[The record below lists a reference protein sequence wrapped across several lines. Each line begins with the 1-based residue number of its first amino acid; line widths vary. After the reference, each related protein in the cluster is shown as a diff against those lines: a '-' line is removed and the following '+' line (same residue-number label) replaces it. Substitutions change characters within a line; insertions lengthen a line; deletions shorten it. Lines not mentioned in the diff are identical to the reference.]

1 VSDLDPLLDSLV
13 GDDEWARHDALD
25 RLRTRGAAPDDLER
39 LRQELA
45 GDDPERRAAA
55 RMALGVLA
63 APGCP
68 TATGATETLL
78 AAMGSMGAD
87 LRVLA
92 ATAMGESGNIAFL
105 PALIDGLD
113 DADPN
118 VIGAA
123 ADALAA
129 LDHPAALAPLAALTE
144 RAEFWVRAAGVVA
157 LGRLR
162 DPAALA
168 ALGRAAA
175 APGLEGAVAEAVRAI
190 GDPAGLK
197 VLAVL
202 SPAVP
207 LPALEAAGSILS
219 ARSDVDPPA
228 WVREGARANVATL
241 LDRMAEHDDPA
252 VGRLLGLAATPEA
265 IDALLEMAGPP
276 RRSEAAINGL
286 LALSSEEHADPIL
299 RQLAEADVDV
309 HDSVTFLSLLP
320 PLERPDRIERLV
332 PFLAH
337 DDSAVRAAAAE
348 ALARSPAERSLPLLA
363 DQLTGAHVAPEIVR
377 AAGAL
382 GSSACVALVPL
393 LADPDAAVRTAAADA
408 LGRCADASL
417 AEEVQAALSREE
429 DPGAR
434 CALLRSLGRLG
445 GAAAIATVAPA
456 LGDPDPE
463 TRLAAIEALGAT
475 GSAEAIP
482 YLQETL
488 DGDAGETLAVIRAL
502 GELGQPEA
510 APVIERWL
518 GSSDLDQ
525 RRTAV
530 RAARA
535 VARSVDVAAIRT
547 LAEDA
552 DPWIRLSAARLL
564 GEHGEPGRAALERLA
579 SEDTDPDVRTEAR
592 RQLVRPEP

>member
-13 GDDEWARHDALD
+13 GDDEWARHEALD
-25 RLRTRGAAPDDLER
+25 RLRARGAAPEDLER
-39 LRQELA
+39 LLAELA
-45 GDDPERRAAA
+45 ADDAERRAAA

-68 TATGATETLL
+68 IATSATETLL
-78 AAMGSMGAD
+78 AALTSPDAD

-92 ATAMGESGNIAFL
+92 ATAMGESGNTAFL

-113 DADPN
+113 DVEPN

-162 DPAALA
+162 DPAALP
-168 ALGRAAA
+168 ALERAAA
-175 APGLEGAVAEAVRAI
+175 TPGLEGAVVEAVRAI
-190 GDPAGLK
+190 GDPAGLD
-197 VLAVL
+197 VLAVVH
-202 SPAVP
+202 PALP

-219 ARSDVDPPA
+219 ARSEVDLPA
-228 WVREGARANVATL
+228 WVQEGARASVPTL
-241 LDRMAEHDDPA
+241 LDRMAEYDDPA
-252 VGRLLGLAATPEA
+252 VGRLLGLAGTPEA

-286 LALSSEEHADPIL
+286 LALSSGEHAERVL
-299 RQLAEADVDV
+299 RRLAEAEA
-309 HDSVTFLSLLP
+309 HDAVTLLSLLP
-320 PLERPDRIERLV
+320 PLERPDRINRLV

-337 DDSAVRAAAAE
+337 DDPAVRAAAAE

-377 AAGAL
+377 ATGAL
-382 GSSACVALVPL
+382 GSTVCVALLPL

-434 CALLRSLGRLG
+434 CALLRCLGRLG
-445 GAAAIATVAPA
+445 GAAAVATVAPA

-482 YLQETL
+482 HLQQAL

-502 GELGQPEA
+502 GELGQPES
-510 APVIERWL
+510 APLIERWL
-518 GSSDLDQ
+518 RSSDLDQ

-535 VARSVDVAAIRT
+535 VAPFVDVATIRT

-552 DPWIRLSAARLL
+552 DRWIRLSSARLL

-592 RQLVRPEP
+592 RQLARPQP

>member
-13 GDDEWARHDALD
+13 GDDEWARHEALD

-39 LRQELA
+39 LLVELA

-55 RMALGVLA
+55 RTALSVLA

-68 TATGATETLL
+68 TAQDATETLL
-78 AAMGSMGAD
+78 AAMASPDAD

-92 ATAMGESGNIAFL
+92 ATAVGESGNTAFL
-105 PALIDGLD
+105 HALIDGLN

-123 ADALAA
+123 ADALAG
-129 LDHPAALAPLAALTE
+129 LDHPAALVPLAALTE

-162 DPAALA
+162 DPAALP

-175 APGLEGAVAEAVRAI
+175 TPGLEGAVVEAVRAI
-190 GDPAGLK
+190 GDPAGLD
-197 VLAVL
+197 VLAVV
-202 SPAVP
+202 SPRLP

-219 ARSDVDPPA
+219 ARSQVDPPA
-228 WVREGARANVATL
+228 WVREGARASVATL
-241 LDRMAEHDDPA
+241 LDRMAGHDDPA
-252 VGRLLGLAATPEA
+252 VGRLLGLAGTPEA
-265 IDALLEMAGPP
+265 IHALLDMAGPP

-286 LALSSEEHADPIL
+286 LALSSEEHADPML
-299 RQLAEADVDV
+299 RHLADADADAY
-309 HDSVTFLSLLP
+309 DTATLLSLLP

-337 DDSAVRAAAAE
+337 DDPAVRAAAAE

-363 DQLTGAHVAPEIVR
+363 DQLTGANVAPEIVR
-377 AAGAL
+377 ATGAL
-382 GSSACVALVPL
+382 GATACVALLPL

-417 AEEVQAALSREE
+417 AEEVQTALSREE

-445 GAAAIATVAPA
+445 GGAAVATVAPA

-482 YLQETL
+482 HLQKAL
-488 DGDAGETLAVIRAL
+488 DGDAGETLAIIRAL
-502 GELGQPEA
+502 GELGQPAA
-510 APVIERWL
+510 APIIERWL
-518 GSSDLDQ
+518 RSSDLDQ
-525 RRTAV
+525 RRAAV

-535 VARSVDVAAIRT
+535 VARSVGVAAIRS